1 MFRIVELHVNI
12 WNMGERGSSRRR
24 PSRATAGDTGVGV
37 LDRAIAIL
45 DAVEDGSR
53 TFTDL
58 VRATGFSRPT
68 THRLIKAMEEH
79 GLLSLQGG
87 FGYRLGP
94 RLLRLATIAMAEL
107 PLRDLARPA
116 LERLSEVTGES
127 AQLYVRSGDERV
139 CVDAV
144 ESTSELRTIVPVGSS
159 LPLTA
164 GSAGKVF
171 LAWTPE
177 PDREHLLRRLER
189 FTPKTPTALQIRGQ
203 VDAIRRRGWSMSSGE
218 REWGVGSVSA
228 AVLGADDELVAVV
241 SISGPESRVGALA
254 ARRFS
259 RAVVAAAREIE
270 RAIGISRPSRRPR

>member
-1 MFRIVELHVNI
+1 
-12 WNMGERGSSRRR
+12 MGERDTSRRR
-24 PSRATAGDTGVGV
+24 SSRATAVDTGVGV
-37 LDRAIAIL
+37 LDRAITIL
-45 DAVEDGSR
+45 DAVEGGAR

-79 GLLSLQGG
+79 GLLSLRGG
-87 FGYRLGP
+87 LGYRLGP
-94 RLLRLATIAMAEL
+94 RLLRLAAVAMAEL

-116 LERLSEVTGES
+116 LERLAEVTGES

-144 ESTSELRTIVPVGSS
+144 ESTSELRTIVHVGSS

-171 LAWTPE
+171 VAWASE
-177 PDREHLLRRLER
+177 PDRERLLRRVER
-189 FTPKTPTALQIRGQ
+189 FTPRTPTATQLRGQ
-203 VDAIRRRGWSMSSGE
+203 TDAIRHRGWSMSSGE
-218 REWGVGSVSA
+218 RERGVGSVSA
-228 AVLGADDELVAVV
+228 AVLGQDDELVAVV
-241 SISGPESRVGALA
+241 SMSGPESRVGTLA

-259 RAVVAAAREIE
+259 RAVTAAAREIE
-270 RAIGISRPSRRPR
+270 RALGISRPSRRPR

>member
-1 MFRIVELHVNI
+1 VKVYVNI
-12 WNMGERGSSRRR
+12 WNMGERGTSRRR
-24 PSRATAGDTGVGV
+24 PSRATAVGTGVGV

-45 DAVEDGSR
+45 DAVEDGAR

-58 VRATGFSRPT
+58 VRATGFSGPT
-68 THRLIKAMEEH
+68 THRLIKAMEAH
-79 GLLSLQGG
+79 GLLSLQRG

-94 RLLRLATIAMAEL
+94 RLLRLATVAMAEL

-116 LERLSEVTGES
+116 LLRLSEVTGES

-139 CVDAV
+139 CVDTV

-164 GSAGKVF
+164 GSAGKMF
-171 LAWTPE
+171 LAWASE
-177 PDREHLLRRLER
+177 PDRERLLEKRLER

-218 REWGVGSVSA
+218 RERGVGSVSA
-228 AVLGADDELVAVV
+228 AVLGPDDELVAVV
-241 SISGPESRVGALA
+241 SISGPESRVGVLA

-259 RAVVAAAREIE
+259 RAVVAAARETE
-270 RAIGISRPSRRPR
+270 RALGISRPSRRPR